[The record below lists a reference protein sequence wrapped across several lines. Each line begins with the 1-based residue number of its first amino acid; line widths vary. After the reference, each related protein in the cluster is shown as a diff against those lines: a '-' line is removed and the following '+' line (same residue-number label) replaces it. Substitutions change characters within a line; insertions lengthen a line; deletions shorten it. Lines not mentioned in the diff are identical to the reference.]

1 MPTPTREPGEVF
13 LDAHRNGR
21 AMRLTWHHE
30 ADVVVLS
37 LWREHVCAG
46 TFRLAATDVTDF
58 VDALVEGLRDEP
70 GLSVSPRGTERG
82 LADRADPAAR
92 SLPPRQRQ
100 GGLHAARTEDRPDV
114 RGEGFADWAFGGQG
128 AHRATAS

>member
-1 MPTPTREPGEVF
+1 MPLPTREPGEVF

-30 ADVVVLS
+30 VDVVVLS

-46 TFRLAATDVTDF
+46 TFRLAAADVTDF
-58 VDALVEGLRDEP
+58 VDALVEGLRNEP
-70 GLSVSPRGTERG
+70 GLSVSPRGVAE
-82 LADRADPAAR
+82 RADVAAG

-100 GGLHAARTEDRPDV
+100 SGLHAAPTENRPDASADH
-114 RGEGFADWAFGGQG
+114 REDGFADWAFGGAG